1 MNDAYEHPPS
11 SGVFSHEDQYRIA
24 RLHEEVSGRLEEMA
38 LIVARVAGFKLT
50 PDAVRKFQPT
60 ERARESDSYDVDVEI
75 VCPPPDVGPCACI
88 YRKADGTWGWEQP
101 CGSGP
106 P

>member
-1 MNDAYEHPPS
+1 MTDVHNPNAHDMS
-11 SGVFSHEDQYRIA
+11 QEDQYRIA
-24 RLHEEVSGRLEEMA
+24 RLYEEVRGRLEEMA
-38 LIVARVAGFKLT
+38 LIGARVAGFTLT
-50 PDAVRKFQPT
+50 DDMERKFLPRPPSHDFST
-60 ERARESDSYDVDVEI
+60 YDVDVEI

>member
-1 MNDAYEHPPS
+1 
-11 SGVFSHEDQYRIA
+11 
-24 RLHEEVSGRLEEMA
+24 MA
-38 LIVARVAGFKLT
+38 LIGARVMGIELAPGT
-50 PDAVRKFQPT
+50 VRKFQPV
-60 ERARESDSYDVDVEI
+60 ELANESYMVDVEI
-75 VCPPPDVGPCACI
+75 ICPGFGLPCACI

>member
-1 MNDAYEHPPS
+1 LNDTYEHPPS
-11 SGVFSHEDQYRIA
+11 SGVMAAEDQYRIS
-24 RLHEEVSGRLEEMA
+24 RLYEEVRSRLEEMS
-38 LIVARVAGFKLT
+38 LIVARVAGFELT
-50 PDAVRKFQPT
+50 PDTVRKFQPT
-60 ERARESDSYDVDVEI
+60 ERSRDSDPYIVDVEI
-75 VCPPPDVGPCACI
+75 VCPPADVGPCACI

>member
-1 MNDAYEHPPS
+1 MVE
-11 SGVFSHEDQYRIA
+11 EDQYRIA
-24 RLHEEVSGRLEEMA
+24 RLYEEIRERLEEMA
-38 LIVARVAGFKLT
+38 KIGARVAGFTLT
-50 PDAVRKFQPT
+50 DDMDIKFVPRPPSQ
-60 ERARESDSYDVDVEI
+60 DSYDVDVEI
-75 VCPPPDVGPCACI
+75 VCPPEGVGPCACI

>member
-1 MNDAYEHPPS
+1 MTDTDSNAHDMSP
-11 SGVFSHEDQYRIA
+11 EDQYRIA
-24 RLHEEVSGRLEEMA
+24 RLYEEVRGRLEEMA
-38 LIVARVAGFKLT
+38 MIGARVAGFTLT
-50 PDAVRKFQPT
+50 DGMTRKFEP
-60 ERARESDSYDVDVEI
+60 RPASHGYDVDIEI